1 MGREIEMLDE
11 LLNRISNSINTLEK
25 QTRRYI
31 DEVICTPSEAHLIE
45 IIHNHPDANTSEM
58 AAILGL
64 TKGSISIR
72 TAKLCRKGLIEKYK
86 QEGNKKEV
94 YYRLTPI
101 GQRVYDGHE
110 KFHADQNRA
119 IYNKFLSFSGK
130 EKEFILN
137 FLRDYAIHLEESYL
151 RKK

>member
-72 TAKLCRKGLIEKYK
+72 TASSRKGLIERL
-86 QEGNKKEV
+86 QEGNKRGILSP
-94 YYRLTPI
+94 YPI
-101 GQRVYDGHE
+101 GQRVHDTMRNSMQTKTG
-110 KFHADQNRA
+110 N
-119 IYNKFLSFSGK
+119 I
-130 EKEFILN
+130 
-137 FLRDYAIHLEESYL
+137 
-151 RKK
+151 